1 MAFGRVFMRCSRNEF
16 PVGGSR
22 FTVGSLISPI
32 VPIRRIRIA
41 LLTAAGPNRKL
52 RPAARIED
60 EYDDENEYE
69 Q

>member
-1 MAFGRVFMRCSRNEF
+1 MSFRLAVS
-16 PVGGSR
+16 GSR
-22 FTVGSLISPI
+22 FAVGSLISPI
-32 VPIRRIRIA
+32 FPIRRIRIA

-60 EYDDENEYE
+60 EDEYE